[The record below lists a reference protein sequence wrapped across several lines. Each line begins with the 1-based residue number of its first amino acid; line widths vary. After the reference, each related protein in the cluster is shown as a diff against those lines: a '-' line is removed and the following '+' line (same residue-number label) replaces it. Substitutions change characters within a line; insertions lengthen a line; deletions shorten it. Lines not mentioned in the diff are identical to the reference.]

1 MKLLKVYRTDQDLV
15 VDTSDGRRLC
25 KLRHSNFVDIDALE
39 SQCKLLIGKEVKTI
53 AFQHEKFGDKYF
65 YKISEVE
72 GSNDELKKSLIQQI
86 PLGKNF
92 KNHSSQKIFGP
103 PGTGKTTFLLKKV
116 KEHVANGV
124 QPKDIAFISY
134 TNAAANEAKKRVS
147 EAFPG
152 MGSVDFPNF
161 STMHSLAT
169 KIGGS
174 KGKTLCLEEHWKAFD
189 NAIVCFTE
197 WTEKNEPFSVMSRF
211 KHPVLSLYSLA
222 LARESSLVKEL
233 EKKNNS
239 KNYYDRVDIESI
251 VETLSDYF
259 GVVITLDNFDQI
271 LDYCQRYIDR
281 YLEFKRLENLVDFN
295 DVIVNTTSE
304 SFDDNK
310 IPSFEVL
317 IIDEAQDLSDNL
329 WTLAKKLIKKAGTV
343 LIAGD
348 DDQAIMINFGASA
361 HEFLKIKTTK
371 EDLPL
376 PKSFRIPHQVMDYVN
391 AGVMNSI
398 MALPNRKPKVWD
410 TADHEGTLGCMSD
423 RHQKNKKDGT
433 EYKDFYEAF
442 TINDLLRN
450 VILKKEEDWLILCPS
465 IKTGI
470 AVSKALLEQDPPIPH
485 FYRNRPKPSLDNIEI
500 VNNAN
505 LDENDKDKK
514 PQDSKIRIQTVHI
527 SKGDEADNVAIIA
540 AGIADIAMLV
550 NDPRLAYVALTR
562 AKLNLYPRVI
572 KKGLLSEM
580 LNDGD
585 YSLMAFTFMR
595 MFPAQRKLK
604 GKKVFF

>member
-39 SQCKLLIGKEVKTI
+39 SQCKFLIGKEVKTI

-72 GSNDELKKSLIQQI
+72 GSNDELKKLLVQQI
-86 PLGKNF
+86 PLGKTF

-103 PGTGKTTFLLKKV
+103 PGTGKTTFLLNKV

-124 QPKDIAFISY
+124 DPKDIAFISY

-147 EAFPG
+147 ENFPG

-174 KGKTLCLEEHWKAFD
+174 KGKELCIEEHWKAFD
-189 NAIVCFTE
+189 SAIICFTE
-197 WTEKNEPFSVMSRF
+197 WTEKNDPFSAISRF
-211 KHPVLSLYSLA
+211 RHPVLDLYSLA
-222 LARESSLVKEL
+222 LARQSSFAKEFEEKLESD
-233 EKKNNS
+233 
-239 KNYYDRVDIESI
+239 NYYDSVDIDKI
-251 VETLSDYF
+251 KAAIRIYF
-259 GVVITLDNFDQI
+259 NLPDGPLLDENI
-271 LDYCQRYIDR
+271 LDYCHRYIDR

-304 SFDDNK
+304 TFDDSK

-329 WTLAKKLIKKAGTV
+329 WALAKKLIKKAGTI

-348 DDQAIMINFGASA
+348 DDQAIMINFGASS
-361 HEFLKIKTTK
+361 HEFLNITTTK

-376 PKSFRIPHQVMDYVN
+376 PKSFRIPPQVMDYVN
-391 AGVMNSI
+391 AGVMNLI
-398 MALPNRKPKVWD
+398 KALPNRKPKVWD
-410 TADHEGTLGCMSD
+410 TADHEGSLSCMSE
-423 RHQKNKKDGT
+423 RHPVNKQDGT
-433 EYKDFYEAF
+433 EYKDFFEEF
-442 TINDLLRN
+442 SINDLLRE

-465 IKTGI
+465 IKTGT
-470 AVSKALLEQDPPIPH
+470 AVSNALLEQKPPIPH
-485 FYRNRPKPSLDNIEI
+485 FYRNRPKPSLENIEI
-500 VNNAN
+500 FKNDDSN
-505 LDENDKDKK
+505 DDKDKK
-514 PQDSKIRIQTVHI
+514 LQDSKIRIQTVHI
-527 SKGDEADNVAIIA
+527 SKGDEAENVAIVA

-572 KKGLLSEM
+572 RKGLLKRMQRDMYVSYLALEYM
-580 LNDGD
+580 K
-585 YSLMAFTFMR
+585 
-595 MFPAQRKLK
+595 MFPAERKLK
-604 GKKVFF
+604 GKKVFFS